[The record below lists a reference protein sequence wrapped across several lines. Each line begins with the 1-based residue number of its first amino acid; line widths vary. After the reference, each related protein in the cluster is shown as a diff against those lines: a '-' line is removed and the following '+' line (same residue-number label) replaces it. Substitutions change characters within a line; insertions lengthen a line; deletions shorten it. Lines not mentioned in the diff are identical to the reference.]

1 MKKILCLLLVFL
13 LVPSLVLSEE
23 TLPLSELEQGF
34 VGGWVMYATLSN
46 GSVCHYTLTF
56 LDDRSVYF
64 RTLIITDGVPTYN
77 EISSGQWVEFLSGTI
92 LLTLSGKSFIANIKD
107 DGVLRLIEYDSMTV
121 TGVFSSCPDLS
132 YLIGS

>member
-1 MKKILCLLLVFL
+1 MKKILCLLLVLL

-23 TLPLSELEQGF
+23 TLPLSELEQSF
-34 VGGWVMYATLSN
+34 VGGWVMYATLSS

-64 RTLIITDGVPTYN
+64 RTLIIADGKPKYN
-77 EISSGQWVEFLSGTI
+77 ELSSGQWVEFLSGTI
-92 LLTLSGKSFIANIKD
+92 LLTLSGKSFIANIKE